1 MARIG
6 CGETVPPKETLLAMY
21 RTMLTIR
28 MFEESISEAFA
39 RGLIPGFIHL
49 CIGQEATAAGTG
61 ANLRAD
67 DYIISTHRGHGHCIA
82 KGADVRLMAAEIFGR
97 ATGYCKGRG
106 GSMHVA
112 APALGILGANGIVGG
127 GLPIINGA
135 ALSAQMRG
143 TDQVAVCFF
152 GEGASNEGTFHEA
165 VNLAAVWKLP
175 VVFLCETNG
184 YAEFTPMSTHM
195 AVKSVAVRAAA
206 YGIEGLTVD
215 GNDVLQVYEGVRCA
229 VERARRGEG
238 PSIVEGLTHRWHGH
252 YEGDPQKY
260 RRPEELEKC
269 KGRDPIVGFAE
280 WLAGQGILD
289 AASQKQVRMDVKKEI
304 DAALQYAQDSPPPS
318 PEEALQEVYA

>member
-1 MARIG
+1 MAKME
-6 CGETVPPKETLLAMY
+6 CGETVPPKEKLLAMY

-175 VVFLCETNG
+175 VVFLCENNG
-184 YAEFTPMSTHM
+184 YAEFTPLSTHM
-195 AVKSVAVRAAA
+195 AVKSVAGRASA
-206 YGIEGLTVD
+206 YGIDGLTVD
-215 GNDVLQVYEGVRCA
+215 GNDVLQVYEGVRGA
-229 VERARRGEG
+229 VERARRGTGLPLWKVSPTAGMAITKGTRKGTGARRKWRNGEG
-238 PSIVEGLTHRWHGH
+238 GTRSP
-252 YEGDPQKY
+252 
-260 RRPEELEKC
+260 
-269 KGRDPIVGFAE
+269 
-280 WLAGQGILD
+280 
-289 AASQKQVRMDVKKEI
+289 ASQNGWQCRGSWMPHPRNRSVWRSKRK
-304 DAALQYAQDSPPPS
+304 STPP
-318 PEEALQEVYA
+318 